1 MLYHLLVLN
10 QLTFLLGI
18 LKLNIAYLIGF
29 ELAYSFLDGSV
40 LSALMLLSVNFK
52 LDNACL
58 MGFFK
63 LVGPSFIE
71 SKVSKCII

>member
-1 MLYHLLVLN
+1 M
-10 QLTFLLGI
+10 FLGI

-40 LSALMLLSVNFK
+40 LSALILLSVNFK

-71 SKVSKCII
+71 FFLQLLSARNLKKMMTIL